1 MSEPIGMSI
10 EVGGNLPDS
19 LVEEFMGKLTDEISE
34 STGPYTEKELRVT
47 AGKKPIKWYGMADY
61 GEVDDLKK
69 FCREHDLSFI
79 HHSEAKYEYDA
90 SIDFWVPGMKEI
102 EVLNSTQDGDV
113 MVNATAVR
121 PLCDFLLAY
130 IDNGPKAFP
139 LYINTPGL
147 IKIAEAGLKKPAKA
161 LALIRKRIQTLLPV
175 EPMLPPFII
184 TKG

>member
-10 EVGGNLPDS
+10 EIGGNLPES
-19 LVEEFMGKLTDEISE
+19 LIKEFLETMADEISE
-34 STGPYTEKELRVT
+34 STGPDTEKGLRAS
-47 AGKKPIKWYGMADY
+47 AGKKAIKWYGMADY

-69 FCREHDLSFI
+69 FCKHHDLSFI

-130 IDNGPKAFP
+130 IENGPKAFP

-147 IKIAEAGLKKPAKA
+147 VKIAEAGLKKPAKA
-161 LALIRKRIQTLLPV
+161 LELIRKRIQTLLPV
-175 EPMLPPFII
+175 EPVIPPFVI